1 MATNSFMQLAVLK
14 QNIFFVSLGYHQLAI
29 FFCCAHLIQQEKN
42 ATWSNSSQQPF
53 LFLERLDATGTRE
66 TQGGLLIYT
75 PALGRAMCPPGISQ
89 SACTLICMHPLRR
102 GWRQIRASSCSVA
115 LFTETEMVYWRPEPS
130 FRHWLPTVFYSM
142 CPVMICDSVNLVF
155 Y

>member
-1 MATNSFMQLAVLK
+1 MFEV
-14 QNIFFVSLGYHQLAI
+14 
-29 FFCCAHLIQQEKN
+29 FCCAHLVRQGKTQQGRILL
-42 ATWSNSSQQPF
+42 NSFIP
-53 LFLERLDATGTRE
+53 GTPRCYR
-66 TQGGLLIYT
+66 TPGTLGGLLIYT
-75 PALGRAMCPPGISQ
+75 PALGRAMCPPGIGQ